1 MTAKTLSAPKTLAAA
16 LAATV
21 AFGAI
26 APAFAQDSAYQQS
39 LRHYDDQRA
48 NYYERVS
55 EYQDRQDAYERDRA
69 NYMRNRDDYDRRYG
83 RGAYDRRNPGYAERY
98 RVAQY
103 RDSAAYYA
111 EQAEFER
118 ARATYERA
126 RYDYDRRY
134 GEGAY
139 DRRNP
144 READRFRTSG
154 VSYAGG
160 YDASRDQWERDRDRY
175 IRARDDYDRRYGYG
189 AYDRRNPGE
198 ASRYGAPYA
207 GAAGIDTSANINYRD
222 DCRQD
227 AKKNATVG
235 GVIGALAG
243 AALGSNVAARNAR
256 PEGTVLGA
264 LVGAGVGAAVG
275 NASAKCDTRGAYYS
289 YDQTQPYRYSDG
301 RYASASERCRLAPAP
316 AEYNG
321 RVENRYV
328 RVCPDA
334 DGRYRVEG

>member
-1 MTAKTLSAPKTLAAA
+1 MTSKTLAAV

-21 AFGAI
+21 ACGAI
-26 APAFAQDSAYQQS
+26 APAFAQTYGQDSAYQQS
-39 LRHYDDQRA
+39 LRNYDNQRA
-48 NYYERVS
+48 NYYERVA
-55 EYQDRQDAYERDRA
+55 EYQDRQEAYERDRA
-69 NYMRNRDDYDRRYG
+69 NYIRNRDDYDRRYG
-83 RGAYDRRNPGYAERY
+83 RGAYDRRYPSYAERY

-118 ARATYERA
+118 ARASYERA

-139 DRRNP
+139 DRRHP
-144 READRFRTSG
+144 SEADRFRVSG
-154 VSYAGG
+154 VSYASG
-160 YDASRDQWERDRDRY
+160 YDAQRDQWERDRSRY
-175 IRARDDYDRRYGYG
+175 LSARDAYDRRRGVG
-189 AYDRRNPGE
+189 AYDRRYPGE
-198 ASRYGAPYA
+198 ASRYNAPYA
-207 GAAGIDTSANINYRD
+207 GAYSIDTSANVNYGAG

-227 AKKNATVG
+227 AKRNATVG

-301 RYASASERCRLAPAP
+301 RYAEASERCRLAPAP
-316 AEYNG
+316 TEYNG
-321 RVENRYV
+321 RIETRYV

>member
-1 MTAKTLSAPKTLAAA
+1 MTSRLLATLLAT
-16 LAATV
+16 TV
-21 AFGAI
+21 ACGAV
-26 APAFAQDSAYQQS
+26 APAFAQDSAYQRS
-39 LRHYDDQRA
+39 LERYDAQRS
-48 NYYERVS
+48 NYYESVA
-55 EYQDRQDAYERDRA
+55 EYQQRQAAYERDRA
-69 NYMRNRDDYDRRYG
+69 NYVRARDDYDRRYG
-83 RGAYDRRNPGYAERY
+83 RGAYDRRYPSYAERY

-118 ARATYERA
+118 ARANYERA
-126 RYDYDRRY
+126 RYNYDRRN
-134 GEGAY
+134 GDGAY
-139 DRRNP
+139 DRRYP
-144 READRFRTSG
+144 SQASRFRVSG
-154 VSYAGG
+154 VSYAG
-160 YDASRDQWERDRDRY
+160 YDANRDQWERDRDRY
-175 IRARDDYDRRYGYG
+175 IAARD
-189 AYDRRNPGE
+189 AYDRRNGYGSYDRRYPGE

-207 GAAGIDTSANINYRD
+207 GGYSIDTSTNIGANTNYGP

-227 AKKNATVG
+227 AKRNATVG

-275 NASAKCDTRGAYYS
+275 NASAKCDTQGSYYT

-301 RYASASERCRLAPAP
+301 RYAAADERCRLAPAP
-316 AEYNG
+316 TEYNG
-321 RVENRYV
+321 RVETRYV

-334 DGRYRVEG
+334 DGRYRVQG

>member
-1 MTAKTLSAPKTLAAA
+1 MTSKTLAVA

-21 AFGAI
+21 ACGAI
-26 APAFAQDSAYQQS
+26 APALAQDSAYQQS
-39 LRHYDDQRA
+39 LRSYDDQRA
-48 NYYERVS
+48 NYYERVA
-55 EYQDRQDAYERDRA
+55 EYQDRQEAYERDRA
-69 NYMRNRDDYDRRYG
+69 NYLRARDDYDRRYG
-83 RGAYDRRNPGYAERY
+83 RGAYDRRYPNYADRY
-98 RVAQY
+98 RTAQY

-111 EQAEFER
+111 EQADFER
-118 ARATYERA
+118 ARANYERA

-134 GEGAY
+134 GEGSY
-139 DRRNP
+139 DRRHP
-144 READRFRTSG
+144 SEADRFRVSG
-154 VSYAGG
+154 VSYASG
-160 YDASRDQWERDRDRY
+160 YDANRDQWQRDRDRY
-175 IRARDDYDRRYGYG
+175 FSARDDYDRRHGVG
-189 AYDRRNPGE
+189 AYDRRHPGE
-198 ASRYGAPYA
+198 GARYNTPYA
-207 GAAGIDTSANINYRD
+207 GAYSVDTSANVSYPS

-227 AKKNATVG
+227 AKRNATVG

-275 NASAKCDTRGAYYS
+275 NASAKCDTRGNYWT

-301 RYASASERCRLAPAP
+301 SYASASERCRLAPAP
-316 AEYNG
+316 TEYNG
-321 RVENRYV
+321 RVEQRYV

>member
-1 MTAKTLSAPKTLAAA
+1 MTSKTLAAV

-21 AFGAI
+21 ACGAI
-26 APAFAQDSAYQQS
+26 APAFAQDAAYQQS
-39 LRHYDDQRA
+39 LRNYDNQRA
-48 NYYERVS
+48 SYYDKVA
-55 EYQDRQDAYERDRA
+55 EYQDRQEAYERDRA
-69 NYMRNRDDYDRRYG
+69 NYVRAREDYDRRYG

-118 ARATYERA
+118 SRATYERA
-126 RYDYDRRY
+126 RYDYDRRN
-134 GEGAY
+134 GQGAY
-139 DRRNP
+139 DRRHP
-144 READRFRTSG
+144 READRFRTDG
-154 VSYAGG
+154 VSYAS
-160 YDASRDQWERDRDRY
+160 DPSADRDQWERDRSRY
-175 IRARDDYDRRYGYG
+175 LSARDTYDRRYGNG

-198 ASRYGAPYA
+198 GARYNAPYA
-207 GAAGIDTSANINYRD
+207 GGYSIDTSANVNYPN

-275 NASAKCDTRGAYYS
+275 NASAKCDTRGNYYS
-289 YDQTQPYRYSDG
+289 YEQTQPYRYSDG
-301 RYASASERCRLAPAP
+301 RYAAASERCRLAPAP
-316 AEYNG
+316 TEYNG
-321 RVENRYV
+321 RVETRYV

>member
-1 MTAKTLSAPKTLAAA
+1 MTHKTLAAI

-21 AFGAI
+21 ACGAI
-26 APAFAQDSAYQQS
+26 APAFAQDSAYQRS
-39 LRHYDDQRA
+39 LQNYDNQRA
-48 NYYERVS
+48 SYYDKVA
-55 EYQDRQDAYERDRA
+55 EYQDRQEAYERDRS
-69 NYMRNRDDYDRRYG
+69 NYVRTRDDYDRRYG
-83 RGAYDRRNPGYAERY
+83 RGAYDRRNPSYAERY

-118 ARATYERA
+118 SRATYERA
-126 RYDYDRRY
+126 RYDYDRRN
-134 GEGAY
+134 GQGAY

-144 READRFRTSG
+144 READRFRTEG
-154 VSYAGG
+154 VSYTSGSSA
-160 YDASRDQWERDRDRY
+160 DRDQWERDRSRY
-175 IRARDDYDRRYGYG
+175 LSARDSYDRRRGAG

-198 ASRYGAPYA
+198 ASRYNTPYA
-207 GAAGIDTSANINYRD
+207 GGYAIDTSANVNYRN

-275 NASAKCDTRGAYYS
+275 NASAKCDTRGNYYS
-289 YDQTQPYRYSDG
+289 YEQTQPYRYTDG
-301 RYASASERCRLAPAP
+301 RYAEASERCRLAPAP

-321 RVENRYV
+321 RVETRYV

-334 DGRYRVEG
+334 DGRYRVDG

>member
-1 MTAKTLSAPKTLAAA
+1 MNSKTLAAV

-21 AFGAI
+21 ACGAI
-26 APAFAQDSAYQQS
+26 APAFAQDSSYQQS
-39 LRHYDDQRA
+39 LRNYDDQRA
-48 NYYERVS
+48 NYYQRVA

-69 NYMRNRDDYDRRYG
+69 NYVRARDDYDRRYG
-83 RGAYDRRNPGYAERY
+83 VGAYDRRYPSYAERY
-98 RVAQY
+98 RTAQY
-103 RDSAAYYA
+103 RDSAAYYS

-118 ARATYERA
+118 ARANYERA

-134 GEGAY
+134 GDGSY
-139 DRRNP
+139 DRRHP
-144 READRFRTSG
+144 SDADRFRVSGVTQTSG
-154 VSYAGG
+154 S
-160 YDASRDQWERDRDRY
+160 DFTRDQWERDRDRY
-175 IRARDDYDRRYGYG
+175 YSARDDYDRRYGNG
-189 AYDRRNPGE
+189 AYDRRHPGE
-198 ASRYGAPYA
+198 SARYATPPYA
-207 GAAGIDTSANINYRD
+207 GAYSIDTSANVNYGANS

-227 AKKNATVG
+227 AKRNATVG

-275 NASAKCDTRGAYYS
+275 NASAKCDTRGNYWS

-316 AEYNG
+316 TEYNG
-321 RVENRYV
+321 RTETRYV

>member
-1 MTAKTLSAPKTLAAA
+1 MISKTIAA
-16 LAATV
+16 LLATTV
-21 AFGAI
+21 ACGAI
-26 APAFAQDSAYQQS
+26 APAFAQDAAYQARVQT
-39 LRHYDDQRA
+39 YNDQRA
-48 NYYERVS
+48 SYYDKVA
-55 EYQDRQDAYERDRA
+55 EYQERQDAYERDRA
-69 NYMRNRDDYDRRYG
+69 NYIRAREDYDRRYG
-83 RGAYDRRNPGYAERY
+83 VGAYDRRYPSYADRY

-126 RYDYDRRY
+126 RYDYDRRN

-139 DRRNP
+139 DRRHP
-144 READRFRTSG
+144 SEASRFAVSG
-154 VSYAGG
+154 VSYASG
-160 YDASRDQWERDRDRY
+160 YDAGRAQWERDRDRY
-175 IRARDDYDRRYGYG
+175 FAARDDYDRRYGGG
-189 AYDRRNPGE
+189 AYDRRHPGE
-198 ASRYGAPYA
+198 GARYNAPYA
-207 GAAGIDTSANINYRD
+207 GAYSIDTSATVSDSN
-222 DCRQD
+222 CRQD
-227 AKKNATVG
+227 AKRNATVG

-275 NASAKCDTRGAYYS
+275 NASAKCDTRGNYYS

-316 AEYNG
+316 TEYNG
-321 RVENRYV
+321 RVETRYV

-334 DGRYRVEG
+334 DGRYRVDG

>member
-1 MTAKTLSAPKTLAAA
+1 MTSKTIAA
-16 LAATV
+16 LLATTV

-26 APAFAQDSAYQQS
+26 APAIAQDSAYQRS
-39 LRHYDDQRA
+39 LQNYDNQRA
-48 NYYERVS
+48 SYYDKVA

-69 NYMRNRDDYDRRYG
+69 NYVRNRDDYDRRYG
-83 RGAYDRRNPGYAERY
+83 RGAYDRRNPSFAERY

-118 ARATYERA
+118 SRATYERA
-126 RYDYDRRY
+126 RYDYDRRN
-134 GEGAY
+134 GDGAY
-139 DRRNP
+139 DRRHP
-144 READRFRTSG
+144 SEADRFRVAGTSY
-154 VSYAGG
+154 VSG
-160 YDASRDQWERDRDRY
+160 YDVNRDQWERDRSRY
-175 IRARDDYDRRYGYG
+175 LTARDEYDRRRGAGSYDRRY
-189 AYDRRNPGE
+189 PGE
-198 ASRYGAPYA
+198 ASRYSAPYA
-207 GAAGIDTSANINYRD
+207 GAYSIDTSANINNPN

-227 AKKNATVG
+227 AKRNATVG

-264 LVGAGVGAAVG
+264 LVGGGIGAAVG
-275 NASAKCDTRGAYYS
+275 NASAKCDTRGNYYS

-301 RYASASERCRLAPAP
+301 RYAEASERCRLAPAP
-316 AEYNG
+316 TEYNG
-321 RVENRYV
+321 RTETRYI

>member
-1 MTAKTLSAPKTLAAA
+1 MTSKTLAAV

-21 AFGAI
+21 ACGAI
-26 APAFAQDSAYQQS
+26 APAFAQDSAYQRS
-39 LRHYDDQRA
+39 LQNYDAQRA
-48 NYYERVS
+48 SYYDKVA
-55 EYQDRQDAYERDRA
+55 EYQDRQEAYERDRA
-69 NYMRNRDDYDRRYG
+69 NYIRNRDDYDRRFG
-83 RGAYDRRNPGYAERY
+83 RGAYDRRNPSYAERY
-98 RVAQY
+98 RTAQY
-103 RDSAAYYA
+103 RDSAAYYS

-118 ARATYERA
+118 ARANYERA
-126 RYDYDRRY
+126 RYNYDRRN
-134 GEGAY
+134 GTGAY
-139 DRRNP
+139 DRRHP
-144 READRFRTSG
+144 SEADRFRTSG
-154 VSYAGG
+154 VSYASG
-160 YDASRDQWERDRDRY
+160 YDGNRAQWERDRDRY
-175 IRARDDYDRRYGYG
+175 YAARDDYDRRYGAG

-198 ASRYGAPYA
+198 GARYAAPYA
-207 GAAGIDTSANINYRD
+207 GAYSIDTNASVNYPS

-275 NASAKCDTRGAYYS
+275 NASAKCDTRGNYYS

-301 RYASASERCRLAPAP
+301 RYAAASERCRLAPAP
-316 AEYNG
+316 TEYNG
-321 RVENRYV
+321 RVEQRYV

>member
-1 MTAKTLSAPKTLAAA
+1 MTCKTLAAM

-21 AFGAI
+21 ACGAI
-26 APAFAQDSAYQQS
+26 APAFAQDSAYQRNLS
-39 LRHYDDQRA
+39 AYDQQRS
-48 NYYERVS
+48 NYYDRVA

-69 NYMRNRDDYDRRYG
+69 NYLRARDEYDRRYG
-83 RGAYDRRNPGYAERY
+83 RGAYDRRYPSYADRY

-103 RDSAAYYA
+103 RDSNAYYG
-111 EQAEFER
+111 EQADFER
-118 ARATYERA
+118 ARASYERA

-139 DRRNP
+139 DRRHP
-144 READRFRTSG
+144 GEADRFRVSG
-154 VSYAGG
+154 VSQASG
-160 YDASRDQWERDRDRY
+160 YDTRYDTGRAQWERDRDRY
-175 IRARDDYDRRYGYG
+175 FAARDDYDRRYGAG

-198 ASRYGAPYA
+198 SARYATPYA
-207 GAAGIDTSANINYRD
+207 GGAYSIDTNANVGVD
-222 DCRQD
+222 TCRQD
-227 AKKNATVG
+227 AKRNATVG

-275 NASAKCDTRGAYYS
+275 NASAKCDTRGAYYT

-301 RYASASERCRLAPAP
+301 RYASAGERCRLAPAP
-316 AEYNG
+316 TEYNG
-321 RVENRYV
+321 RVEQRYV

-334 DGRYRVEG
+334 DGRYRVES

>member
-1 MTAKTLSAPKTLAAA
+1 MTRKTLAAV

-21 AFGAI
+21 ACGAI

-39 LRHYDDQRA
+39 LRNYDNQRA
-48 NYYERVS
+48 SYYDKVA
-55 EYQDRQDAYERDRA
+55 EYQDRQEAYERDRA
-69 NYMRNRDDYDRRYG
+69 NYIRNRDDYDRRYG
-83 RGAYDRRNPGYAERY
+83 RGAYDRRNPSYAERY

-118 ARATYERA
+118 SRATYERA
-126 RYDYDRRY
+126 RYDYDRRN
-134 GEGAY
+134 GQGAY
-139 DRRNP
+139 DRRHP
-144 READRFRTSG
+144 SEADRFRTEG
-154 VSYAGG
+154 VSYTSGSSA
-160 YDASRDQWERDRDRY
+160 DRDQWERDRSRY
-175 IRARDDYDRRYGYG
+175 LSARDDYDRRRGAG
-189 AYDRRNPGE
+189 AYDRRYPGE
-198 ASRYGAPYA
+198 ASRYNAPYA
-207 GAAGIDTSANINYRD
+207 SAYSIDTSANVSYPN

-275 NASAKCDTRGAYYS
+275 NASAKCDTRGNYYS
-289 YDQTQPYRYSDG
+289 YEQTQPYRYSDG

>member
-1 MTAKTLSAPKTLAAA
+1 MTSKTLAAA
-16 LAATV
+16 LAATA

-26 APAFAQDSAYQQS
+26 APAFAQDSAYQRS
-39 LRHYDDQRA
+39 LQNYDAQRA
-48 NYYERVS
+48 NYYDKVA
-55 EYQDRQDAYERDRA
+55 EYQDRQEAYERDRA
-69 NYMRNRDDYDRRYG
+69 NYIRARDDYDRRYG

-103 RDSAAYYA
+103 RDSAAYYS

-118 ARATYERA
+118 ARANYERA

-144 READRFRTSG
+144 READRFRVSG
-154 VSYAGG
+154 VSYASGSG
-160 YDASRDQWERDRDRY
+160 YDAGRAQWERDRDRY
-175 IRARDDYDRRYGYG
+175 YSARDDYDRRYGPG
-189 AYDRRNPGE
+189 AYDRRHPGE
-198 ASRYGAPYA
+198 GARFAAPYA
-207 GAAGIDTSANINYRD
+207 GGAYSIDTNASVNYPN

-227 AKKNATVG
+227 AKRNATVG

-301 RYASASERCRLAPAP
+301 RYAAAGERCRLAPAP
-316 AEYNG
+316 TEYNG
-321 RVENRYV
+321 RVETRYV

-334 DGRYRVEG
+334 DGRYRVDG

>member
-1 MTAKTLSAPKTLAAA
+1 MTSRILASLLATTVACGAVAPA
-16 LAATV
+16 LA
-21 AFGAI
+21 
-26 APAFAQDSAYQQS
+26 QDAAYQRS
-39 LRHYDDQRA
+39 LERYDSQRS
-48 NYYERVS
+48 NYYERVA
-55 EYQDRQDAYERDRA
+55 EYQARQEAYERDRA
-69 NYMRNRDDYDRRYG
+69 NYMQARDDYDRRYG
-83 RGAYDRRNPGYAERY
+83 RGAYDRRYRDQADRY

-118 ARATYERA
+118 ARANYERA
-126 RYDYDRRY
+126 RYSYDRRY

-144 READRFRTSG
+144 REAARFRVTG
-154 VSYAGG
+154 VSYAG
-160 YDASRDQWERDRDRY
+160 YDANRDQWERDRDRY
-175 IRARDDYDRRYGYG
+175 IAARD
-189 AYDRRNPGE
+189 AYDRRNGYGSYDRRYPGE

-207 GAAGIDTSANINYRD
+207 GGYSIDTSTNTSYGP

-227 AKKNATVG
+227 AKRNATVG

-289 YDQTQPYRYSDG
+289 YEQTQPYRYSDG
-301 RYASASERCRLAPAP
+301 RYADSGERCRLAPAP
-316 AEYNG
+316 TEYNG
-321 RVENRYV
+321 RVETRYV

-334 DGRYRVEG
+334 DGRYRVQG

>member
-1 MTAKTLSAPKTLAAA
+1 MTSKTLAAI
-16 LAATV
+16 LATAMTC
-21 AFGAI
+21 GAI
-26 APAFAQDSAYQQS
+26 APALAQDSAYQRS
-39 LRHYDDQRA
+39 LQNYDAQRS

-55 EYQDRQDAYERDRA
+55 EYQDRQAAYERDRA
-69 NYMRNRDDYDRRYG
+69 NYIRAREDYDRRYG
-83 RGAYDRRNPGYAERY
+83 VGAYDRRYPTYADRY

-118 ARATYERA
+118 GRASYERA
-126 RYDYDRRY
+126 RYDYDRRN

-139 DRRNP
+139 DRRHP
-144 READRFRTSG
+144 DEADRFRVSG
-154 VSYAGG
+154 VSHASG
-160 YDASRDQWERDRDRY
+160 YDANRDQWERDRERY
-175 IRARDDYDRRYGYG
+175 LRTRDDYDRRRGVG
-189 AYDRRNPGE
+189 AYDRRHPGE
-198 ASRYGAPYA
+198 GARFAAPYA
-207 GAAGIDTSANINYRD
+207 GAYSIDTSANVNYPN

-227 AKKNATVG
+227 AKRNATVG

-275 NASAKCDTRGAYYS
+275 NASAKCDTRGNYWTYE
-289 YDQTQPYRYSDG
+289 QTEPYRYADG

-316 AEYNG
+316 TDYNG
-321 RVENRYV
+321 RVETRYV

-334 DGRYRVEG
+334 DGRYRLEG

>member
-1 MTAKTLSAPKTLAAA
+1 MTSKTLAAV

-21 AFGAI
+21 ACGAI
-26 APAFAQDSAYQQS
+26 APAFAQDSAYQRS
-39 LRHYDDQRA
+39 LQNYDNQRA
-48 NYYERVS
+48 SYYDKVA
-55 EYQDRQDAYERDRA
+55 EYQDRQAAYERDRA
-69 NYMRNRDDYDRRYG
+69 NYIRNRDDYDRRYG
-83 RGAYDRRNPGYAERY
+83 RGAYDRRNPSYAERY

-118 ARATYERA
+118 SRATYERA

-134 GEGAY
+134 GQGSY

-144 READRFRTSG
+144 READRFRTEG
-154 VSYAGG
+154 VSYTSG
-160 YDASRDQWERDRDRY
+160 YNADRDQWERDRSRY
-175 IRARDDYDRRYGYG
+175 LSARDDYDRRRGVG
-189 AYDRRNPGE
+189 AYDRRYPGE
-198 ASRYGAPYA
+198 ASRYNAPYA
-207 GAAGIDTSANINYRD
+207 GAYSIDTSASVSYPS

-243 AALGSNVAARNAR
+243 AALGSNVAARNAK

-275 NASAKCDTRGAYYS
+275 NASAKCDTRGNYYS
-289 YDQTQPYRYSDG
+289 YEQTQPYRYSDG
-301 RYASASERCRLAPAP
+301 RYAAASERCRLAPAP

-321 RVENRYV
+321 RVEQRYV

-334 DGRYRVEG
+334 DGRYRVDG